1 MPEQP
6 TQNECA
12 GFRLH
17 RLEVLNW
24 GTFDRQVWRMA
35 TGGHT
40 ALLTGENGSGKST
53 LVDALLTLLV
63 PNQKRNYNQA
73 AGTMGKRERDERS
86 YVLGAYG
93 RIQRADDY
101 GGQTQYLRGAN
112 SYSVLL
118 AHFHNAA
125 ADRDVTL
132 AQFFW
137 HQDGLQKFFVVA
149 QTPLAIASHFSHFAD
164 IAALKKRLRSQK
176 AEVFDQFNQYSQR
189 FRRLFGLRSEKA
201 LELFNQTVMIKE
213 IRRLNDFVRDHMLEK
228 TDAQEKVRGLYE
240 NYENLTRA
248 HDAIQKAERQLAL
261 LEPLMVDAGKYQQ
274 AEAEIADL
282 TSCEA
287 LTPVY
292 FAAKKEQLLQSALEQ
307 TVRDLLRLQN
317 QQRAS
322 EQRLAGLRQQ
332 ETDLKIAIASD
343 ETGRQ
348 LQALAQEMNY
358 AAQEVKRRQTLARQ
372 YDDLALAFDLPR
384 YSDETTFYQTRRQ
397 AEARKPAL
405 EQQLQRVEETLGQL
419 LIQQNQVNE
428 QWQQVTAELASLKQR
443 QSQIPSQN
451 LALRSQILDALQIPE
466 SDVPF
471 VGELLRVREKERNW
485 EGAVERLLH
494 NFGLRLLVPETHYP
508 RFSRYVNQTNL
519 RGRIVF
525 HRVALDESYAPP
537 RALADNALIHKLQI
551 KPDTPYYGWIE
562 HEIQHQFDYLCC
574 ENMSDFD
581 RAAKA
586 ITPSGLTKSGGS
598 RHEKDDRRDLH
609 DRRSYILGWTNADKI
624 RAIEQEVATLEKQR
638 QQLVTALEGARRQ
651 QRNLHTLGQRLEN
664 LLSFDSFAAIDWQSE
679 ETCLRTLADQK
690 ARLEQSSNRLQQLQS
705 ELRQMQE
712 QITAEDQEL
721 RSVVKSS
728 GQVEHLRQQYQRELY
743 ECQQELEQR
752 RQASLAKVSVQID
765 QLLKV
770 TLTLVN
776 INSERRQIEEH
787 YRQARS
793 TAERRRNTHMGTL
806 IKAMQEYKSTYP
818 DETADFDATV
828 NAIPEFERELLRI
841 RQDDLPRYRERFKS
855 LLNEKVIENIALLHG
870 DLHRYQEEIEENI
883 ATLNVSL
890 RTINYTSDT
899 YIELHTEASRDA
911 EIRAFKQELQACLP
925 DVGRRFTV
933 SLSIRQQEEDYEASF
948 RRIQALIT
956 KFKEEARWTDKV
968 TDVRQWLDFAAT
980 ERYRADDSIKEY
992 YSDSAGKSG
1001 GQKAK
1006 LAYTI
1011 LASAIAYQYGLKAG
1025 EAQSGAFRFVVVDEA
1040 FSRSDQENSRY
1051 AMALFKELELQLLV
1065 VTPMTGI
1072 HIVEPYIA
1080 ACHFVFNNTDGNY
1093 SQVETMTIQQ
1103 LRAQRL
1109 AYQNGTGIED
1119 DHATGNHTENPA
1131 PLLALP
1137 AQ

>member
-1 MPEQP
+1 MPNQLMP
-6 TQNECA
+6 NEHS

-24 GTFDRQVWRMA
+24 GTFDRQVWRM
-35 TGGHT
+35 TPGGHT

-73 AGTMGKRERDERS
+73 AGTAGKRERDERS

-93 RIQRADDY
+93 RVQRTDDY

-118 AHFHNAA
+118 AHFHHAA
-125 ADRDVTL
+125 ADRAVTL
-132 AQFFW
+132 AQVFW
-137 HQDGLQKFFVVA
+137 HQDGVQKFFVVA
-149 QTPLAIASHFSHFAD
+149 QAPLEIATHFSNFTD

-176 AEVFDQFNQYSQR
+176 AEVFDQFTQYSQR
-189 FRRLFGLRSEKA
+189 FRRFFGLRSEKA

-228 TDAQEKVRGLYE
+228 TDAQDKVRGLYE

-248 HDAIQKAERQLAL
+248 HEAIQKAERQLAL
-261 LEPLMVDAGKYQQ
+261 LEPLMGDAGKYQQ
-274 AEAEIADL
+274 AEADIAEL
-282 TSCEA
+282 SACEA

-292 FAAKKEQLLQSALEQ
+292 FAARKEQLLQSALEQ

-332 ETDLKIAIASD
+332 ETDLSIAIAGD

-348 LQALAQEMNY
+348 LQALMQEMNY
-358 AAQEVKRRQTLARQ
+358 AAQEVKRRQNQVHQ
-372 YDDLALAFDLPR
+372 YDELAQLFDLPR
-384 YSDETTFYQTRRQ
+384 YCDEATFYQTRRQ
-397 AEARKPAL
+397 AEAHKPAL
-405 EQQLQRVEETLGQL
+405 EQQLQQVDDSLGRL
-419 LIQQNQVNE
+419 LIEQNQVNE
-428 QWQQVTAELASLKQR
+428 TWQSVTAELASLNQR

-451 LALRSQILDALQIPE
+451 LTLRSQILDALQMPE
-466 SDVPF
+466 SAVPF
-471 VGELLRVREKERNW
+471 IGELLRVREKERAW

-494 NFGLRLLVPETHYP
+494 NFGLRLLVPEEHYS

-519 RGRIVF
+519 RGRLIF
-525 HRVALDESYAPP
+525 HRVALDATYAPP
-537 RALADNALIHKLQI
+537 RAIADNALIHKLQI
-551 KPDTPYYGWIE
+551 KPDTAYYGWIE
-562 HEIQHQFDYLCC
+562 HELQHQFDYLCC
-574 ENMSDFD
+574 ESMSDFD

-609 DRRSYILGWTNADKI
+609 DRRGYILGWTNANKI
-624 RAIEQEVATLEKQR
+624 RALQQEVTELEQQR
-638 QQLVTALEGARRQ
+638 QRLATALDGARRQ
-651 QRNLHTLGQRLEN
+651 QRHLRTLHQRLDN
-664 LLSFDSFAAIDWQSE
+664 LLRFDTFAAIDWQSE
-679 ETCLRTLADQK
+679 DARRRGLADQK
-690 ARLEQSSNRLQQLQS
+690 ARLEQSSNRLQQLQT
-705 ELRQMQE
+705 ELRQIQG
-712 QITAEDQEL
+712 QVTAEEQEL

-728 GQVEHLRQQYQRELY
+728 GQVDHQRQQYQHELY
-743 ECQQELEQR
+743 ECQRELEQR
-752 RQASLAKVSVQID
+752 RQALLAKVSSQIE
-765 QLLKV
+765 QLLKT

-806 IKAMQEYKSTYP
+806 IKLMQEYKSTYP
-818 DETADFDATV
+818 DETADFDASV
-828 NAIPEFERELLRI
+828 NAIPDFARELLRI

-870 DLHRYQEEIEENI
+870 DLYRYQEEIEENI
-883 ATLNVSL
+883 ATLNASL
-890 RTINYTSDT
+890 RTINYTADT
-899 YIELHTEASRDA
+899 YIQLHTEASRDI
-911 EIRAFKQELQACLP
+911 EIRAFKQEMQACLP
-925 DVGRRFTV
+925 DVGR
-933 SLSIRQQEEDYEASF
+933 QQQDADYEASF

-980 ERYRADDSIKEY
+980 ERYRADDSSKEY

-1025 EAQSGAFRFVVVDEA
+1025 EAHSGAFRFVVIDEA

-1051 AMALFKELELQLLV
+1051 AMALFKELALQLLV

-1080 ACHFVFNNTDGNY
+1080 ACHFVFNNSEGNN

-1103 LRAQRL
+1103 LRAHRL
-1109 AYQNGTGIED
+1109 VFHNGTGTED
-1119 DHATGNHTENPA
+1119 DHTTGDYSENRT
-1131 PLLALP
+1131 PLFALP

>member
-1 MPEQP
+1 MPNQMNHDEP
-6 TQNECA
+6 A

-73 AGTMGKRERDERS
+73 AGTGGKRERDERS

-93 RIQRADDY
+93 RVQRTDDY
-101 GGQTQYLRGAN
+101 GGQTQYLRGNN

-132 AQFFW
+132 VQVFW

-149 QTPLAIASHFSHFAD
+149 QTPLEIATHFSNFAD

-189 FRRLFGLRSEKA
+189 FRRLFALRSEKA

-228 TDAQEKVRGLYE
+228 TNAQEKVRGLYE

-248 HDAIQKAERQLAL
+248 HEAIQKAERQLAL

-274 AEAEIADL
+274 AETEIAEL
-282 TSCEA
+282 TACEA

-348 LQALAQEMNY
+348 LQTLAQAMNY
-358 AAQEVKRRQTLARQ
+358 ATQEVKRRQTLARQ

-384 YSDETTFYQTRRQ
+384 YSDEATFYQTRRQ
-397 AEARKPAL
+397 AEARKPQL
-405 EQQLQRVEETLGQL
+405 EEQLQSIDETVGRLHIEQS
-419 LIQQNQVNE
+419 QVND
-428 QWQQVTAELASLKQR
+428 QWQRVTAELASLKQR

-451 LALRSQILDALQIPE
+451 LTMRSQILDALRIPE
-466 SDVPF
+466 NEVPF
-471 VGELLRVREKERNW
+471 VGELLRVREKERSW

-494 NFGLRLLVPETHYP
+494 NFGLRLLVPEEHYP
-508 RFSRYVNQTNL
+508 RFSRHVNQTNL

-525 HRVALDESYAPP
+525 HRVDLQATYAPP
-537 RALADNALIHKLQI
+537 RAIADNTLIHKLQI

-562 HEIQHQFDYLCC
+562 HEILHQFDYLCC
-574 ENMSDFD
+574 EAMSDFD

-586 ITPSGLTKSGGS
+586 LTPSGLTKSGGS

-624 RAIEQEVATLEKQR
+624 RAIQQEVADLEKQR
-638 QQLVTALEGARRQ
+638 LQLAAALDGARRQ
-651 QRNLHTLGQRLEN
+651 QRNLHTLRERLEN
-664 LLSFDSFAAIDWQSE
+664 LLSFDTFAAIDWQSE
-679 ETCLRTLADQK
+679 ATRLRELADQK

-712 QITAEDQEL
+712 QINAEDQEL

-752 RQASLAKVSVQID
+752 RQASLTKVSAQLD

-883 ATLNVSL
+883 TTLNASL

-899 YIELHTEASRDA
+899 YIQLHTEASRDV

-925 DVGRRFTV
+925 DVGR
-933 SLSIRQQEEDYEASF
+933 RQQEEDYEASF

-1051 AMALFKELELQLLV
+1051 AMALFQELELQLLV

-1080 ACHFVFNNTDGNY
+1080 ACHFVFNNGEGNY

-1109 AYQNGTGIED
+1109 IHQNGAE
-1119 DHATGNHTENPA
+1119 ANVRV
-1131 PLLALP
+1131 LL
-1137 AQ
+1137 

>member
-1 MPEQP
+1 MSEQP
-6 TQNECA
+6 NQNEYT

-24 GTFDRQVWRMA
+24 GTFDRQAWRMEP
-35 TGGHT
+35 GGHT

-73 AGTMGKRERDERS
+73 AGTVGKRERDERS

-93 RIQRADDY
+93 RLQRVDEY
-101 GGQTQYLRGAN
+101 GGQTQYLRGTN
-112 SYSVLL
+112 SYAVLL

-132 AQFFW
+132 AQIFW

-149 QTPLAIASHFSHFAD
+149 QAPLAIATHFSHFAD
-164 IAALKKRLRSQK
+164 IPALKKRLRAQK
-176 AEVFDQFNQYSQR
+176 TEVFDQFNHYSQR

-248 HDAIQKAERQLAL
+248 HEAIQKAERQLAL

-282 TSCEA
+282 TAGEA

-307 TVRDLLRLQN
+307 TFNELRRLQN
-317 QQRAS
+317 QQQAI
-322 EQRLAGLRQQ
+322 EQRLGGLRQQ
-332 ETDLKIAIASD
+332 ESDLKIAIASD

-348 LQALAQEMNY
+348 LQALTQAMSY
-358 AAQEVKRRQTLARQ
+358 AAQEVKRRQSQAQQ
-372 YDDLALAFDLPR
+372 YDELAQLFDLSR
-384 YSDETTFYQTRRQ
+384 YRDEATFYQTRRQ
-397 AEARKPAL
+397 AEARKPEL
-405 EQQLQRVEETLGQL
+405 EQRLQQVDDTLGQRL
-419 LIQQNQVNE
+419 VEQNQVNE
-428 QWQQVTAELASLKQR
+428 MWQTVMAELASLKQR

-451 LALRSQILDALQIPE
+451 LTLRRQILDALQIPE

-471 VGELLRVREKERNW
+471 VGELLRVREKERAW

-494 NFGLRLLVPETHYP
+494 NFGLRLLVPEAHYP

-525 HRVALDESYAPP
+525 HRVALDASYAPP
-537 RALADNALIHKLQI
+537 RAIADNALIHKLQI

-574 ENMSDFD
+574 ESMSDFD

-586 ITPSGLTKSGGS
+586 ITPTGLTKSGGS

-624 RAIEQEVATLEKQR
+624 RAIAQEVSALEEQR
-638 QQLVTALEGARRQ
+638 QALGKALEDARRQ

-664 LLSFDSFAAIDWQSE
+664 LLGFDSFAAIDWHTTASQ
-679 ETCLRTLADQK
+679 LRDLADQK

-705 ELRQMQE
+705 ELRQVQE
-712 QITAEDQEL
+712 KITAAVHEL
-721 RSVVKSS
+721 NSVLKTS

-743 ECQQELEQR
+743 ECQRELEQR
-752 RQASLAKVSVQID
+752 RQTALAKVSAQIE
-765 QLLKV
+765 QLLQES
-770 TLTLVN
+770 LTLIN
-776 INSERRQIEEH
+776 INGERRRVEEH
-787 YRQARS
+787 YRQTKAV
-793 TAERRRNTHMGTL
+793 AERRRSAHMGSL

-818 DETADFDATV
+818 EETADFDATV

-870 DLHRYQEEIEENI
+870 DLYRYQEEIEENI
-883 ATLNVSL
+883 ATLNASL
-890 RTINYTSDT
+890 RTINYTADT
-899 YIELHTEASRDA
+899 YIQLHTEASRDV
-911 EIRAFKQELQACLP
+911 EIRTFKQELQACLP
-925 DVGRRFTV
+925 DVGRQ
-933 SLSIRQQEEDYEASF
+933 QQEEDYEVSF

-956 KFKEEARWTDKV
+956 KFKEDARWTDKV

-980 ERYRADDSIKEY
+980 ERYRADDSLKEY

-1025 EAQSGAFRFVVVDEA
+1025 EAQTGAFRFVVVDEA

-1051 AMALFKELELQLLV
+1051 AMSLFKELELQLLV

-1080 ACHFVFNNTDGNY
+1080 ACHFVFNNSEGNN
-1093 SQVETMTIQQ
+1093 SQIETMTVQQ

-1109 AYQNGTGIED
+1109 AFQNGGMPNGVPIS
-1119 DHATGNHTENPA
+1119 NYA
-1131 PLLALP
+1131 PG
-1137 AQ
+1137 

>member
-1 MPEQP
+1 MSEQP
-6 TQNECA
+6 IQNESA

-17 RLEVLNW
+17 CLELLNW
-24 GTFDRQVWRMA
+24 GTFDRQIWRM
-35 TGGHT
+35 TPGGHT

-73 AGTMGKRERDERS
+73 AGTVGKRERDERS

-93 RIQRADDY
+93 RVQRTDDY
-101 GGQTQYLRGAN
+101 GGQTQYLRSAS

-125 ADRDVTL
+125 ANREVTL
-132 AQFFW
+132 AQVFW
-137 HQDGLQKFFVVA
+137 HQDGVQKFFVVA
-149 QTPLAIASHFSHFAD
+149 QAPLAIASHFSNFTD

-176 AEVFDQFNQYSQR
+176 VEVFDQFSQYSQR
-189 FRRLFGLRSEKA
+189 FRRLFALRSEKA

-228 TDAQEKVRGLYE
+228 TDAQDKVRGLYE

-248 HDAIQKAERQLAL
+248 HEAIQKAERQLAL

-274 AEAEIADL
+274 AEAEIAEL
-282 TSCEA
+282 TAGEA

-292 FAAKKEQLLQSALEQ
+292 FAARKEQLLQSALEQ
-307 TVRDLLRLQN
+307 TFHELRRLQN
-317 QQRAS
+317 QQQAV
-322 EQRLAGLRQQ
+322 EQRLGGLRQQ
-332 ETDLKIAIASD
+332 ESDLKIAIASD

-348 LQALAQEMNY
+348 LQALTQALGY
-358 AAQEVKRRQTLARQ
+358 AAQEVKRRQSQAQQ
-372 YDDLALAFDLPR
+372 YDELAQLFDLPR
-384 YSDETTFYQTRRQ
+384 YQDEATFYQTRQQ
-397 AEARKPAL
+397 AEAHKPVL
-405 EQQLQRVEETLGQL
+405 EQQLQQVDDTLGQHL
-419 LIQQNQVNE
+419 VEQNQVNE
-428 QWQQVTAELASLKQR
+428 AWQTVTAELASLKQR
-443 QSQIPSQN
+443 QSQLPSQN
-451 LALRSQILDALQIPE
+451 LTLRSQILDALQIPA

-471 VGELLRVREKERNW
+471 VGELLRVREKERSW
-485 EGAVERLLH
+485 EGAIERLLH
-494 NFGLRLLVPETHYP
+494 NFGLRLLVPEAHYG

-519 RGRIVF
+519 RGRLIF
-525 HRVALDESYAPP
+525 HRVALDATYAPP
-537 RALADNALIHKLQI
+537 RAIAEQALLHKLQI
-551 KPDTPYYGWIE
+551 KPDTPYYGWLE
-562 HEIQHQFDYLCC
+562 NELQHQFDYLCC
-574 ENMSDFD
+574 ESMSDFD

-586 ITPSGLTKSGGS
+586 ITPNGLAKSGGS
-598 RHEKDDRRDLH
+598 RHEKDDRRDLQ
-609 DRRSYILGWTNADKI
+609 DRRGYILGWTNADKI
-624 RAIEQEVATLEKQR
+624 RALQQEVADLERQR
-638 QQLVTALEGARRQ
+638 QHLTTMLAAARRQ
-651 QRNLHTLGQRLEN
+651 QRHLHTLSQRLDT
-664 LLSFDSFAAIDWQSE
+664 LLRFDTFAVIDWQSE
-679 ETCLRTLADQK
+679 DNRLRGLADQK
-690 ARLEQSSNRLQQLQS
+690 VRLEQSSNRLQQLQS
-705 ELRQMQE
+705 ELQQIQA
-712 QITAEDQEL
+712 QITAAEQE
-721 RSVVKSS
+721 KSS
-728 GQVEHLRQQYQRELY
+728 ILKSNGQVDNQRKQYQHELY
-743 ECQQELEQR
+743 ECQRELEQR
-752 RQASLAKVSVQID
+752 RQASLAKVSSQIE
-765 QLLKV
+765 QLLKT

-818 DETADFDATV
+818 DESADFDATV
-828 NAIPEFERELLRI
+828 NAIPEFERELVRI

-870 DLHRYQEEIEENI
+870 ELYRYQEEIEENI
-883 ATLNVSL
+883 ATLNASL
-890 RTINYTSDT
+890 RTINYTADT
-899 YIELHTEASRDA
+899 YIQLHTEASRDV
-911 EIRAFKQELQACLP
+911 EIRAFKQEMQACLP
-925 DVGRRFTV
+925 DVGR
-933 SLSIRQQEEDYEASF
+933 QQQDADYEASF

-980 ERYRADDSIKEY
+980 ERYRADDSSKEY

-1025 EAQSGAFRFVVVDEA
+1025 EAHSGAFRFVVIDEA

-1080 ACHFVFNNTDGNY
+1080 ACHFVFNNSEGNN
-1093 SQVETMTIQQ
+1093 SQIETMTIQQ
-1103 LRAQRL
+1103 LRTHRL
-1109 AYQNGTGIED
+1109 AFHNGTGTED
-1119 DHATGNHTENPA
+1119 DHTTGDYSENRA
-1131 PLLALP
+1131 PLPALS